1 MAQKIPFSKV
11 LFFGFVVF
19 SGLASWQGVAMAQA
33 ISVTPGETVTLTFK
47 LVNVGDTALQKV
59 YVQLSREATP
69 DWIQPESS
77 THQTVD
83 VPAKDAINGHPS
95 AMLPL
100 TFIVEGQAPVNAE
113 VSLPLWIRDGQGDVW
128 TQIVR
133 LRVIPQPK
141 PEESRLFQN
150 YPNPFNPE
158 TWIPY
163 QLETPAHVT
172 IQIFHLSGL
181 LVRTLD
187 LGFREA
193 GFYLTREHAAHWDG
207 TNEAGER
214 VASGVYFY
222 HLQADRF
229 SAGRKLIVLK

>member
-1 MAQKIPFSKV
+1 MAQQLPFRKV

-19 SGLASWQGVAMAQA
+19 SGIASWQGVAMAQA
-33 ISVTPGETVTLTFK
+33 ISVAPGETVTLTFK

-69 DWIQPESS
+69 DWIQPEGSPP
-77 THQTVD
+77 QTVD
-83 VPAKDAINGHPS
+83 VPSKDAVNGRPS

-100 TFIVEGQAPVNAE
+100 TFRVDGQAPVDTE

-128 TQIVR
+128 VKIVQ

-141 PEESRLFQN
+141 PEASRLFQN

-163 QLETPAHVT
+163 QLEKTAHVT
-172 IQIFHLSGL
+172 LQIFHLSGS

-187 LGFREA
+187 LGWREA
-193 GFYLTREHAAHWDG
+193 GFYLTREGAAHWDG

-222 HLQADRF
+222 HLQANRF